1 MNRDQNFSFP
11 NSRTFTDRVREVESK
26 LNGNG
31 VRGIKGNKTASQIE
45 W

>member
-11 NSRTFTDRVREVESK
+11 NSRTFTDRVREAESR

-31 VRGIKGNKTASQIE
+31 MRGIEGNKIASQIE
-45 W
+45 